1 MKKKKKEK
9 SNWLSYDELKRKN
22 FNNDVSVWCV
32 GKDLNRDFITTIN
45 DIKEVELQHPDYW
58 EGWNFM
64 VVNEREKEIP
74 DEISDDVT
82 EEQSEQEIYVPKY
95 DPTPEFKYVTS
106 DLKREVKY
114 LVEKHDDC
122 SSEVNSRVYF
132 DDIDEMIDYL
142 QENKETLF
150 NNGFKRNEIRLIE
163 IKKYENKNL
172 IC

>member
-45 DIKEVELQHPDYW
+45 DIKEVESQYPDYW

-64 VVNEREKEIP
+64 VVN
-74 DEISDDVT
+74 
-82 EEQSEQEIYVPKY
+82 
-95 DPTPEFKYVTS
+95 
-106 DLKREVKY
+106 
-114 LVEKHDDC
+114 
-122 SSEVNSRVYF
+122 
-132 DDIDEMIDYL
+132 
-142 QENKETLF
+142 
-150 NNGFKRNEIRLIE
+150 
-163 IKKYENKNL
+163 